1 MPKSKKSGKKPA
13 VKVAD
18 LSAKSDPKGGADIV
32 ITKTVDKASPILFQN
47 TATGTHLK
55 NVK

>member
-18 LSAKSDPKGGADIV
+18 LSAKSDPKGGDMV
-32 ITKTVDKASPILFQN
+32 ITKTVDKASTTLFQN
-47 TATGTHLK
+47 AATGTHLK